1 MSTSAG
7 AADSAGISAMTV
19 SPNRRLL
26 ALAERGERPSVT
38 VFDLTSMKKR
48 KVLTHTEAG
57 TKVHCAPTS
66 ASLLGTMTSQ
76 CVFGSKLPVRISSRT
91 NI

>member
-1 MSTSAG
+1 MSRWTQRSTSNLLDLSCHSLSTG

-38 VFDLTSMKKR
+38 VFDLTTMKKR

-57 TKVHCAPTS
+57 TKV
-66 ASLLGTMTSQ
+66 Q
-76 CVFGSKLPVRISSRT
+76 RIF
-91 NI
+91 